1 MAPGVQRLFL
11 LLAPEIGPAFPRR
24 AAKVSDTESPVSLM
38 SASTGVRHQLGRLG
52 QCPAAHSERSDLVV
66 SQHKVQFG
74 ALEPRLS

>member
-38 SASTGVRHQLGRLG
+38 SASTGVRHQVGRLG
-52 QCPAAHSERSDLVV
+52 QSR
-66 SQHKVQFG
+66 G
-74 ALEPRLS
+74 ATPSVRT